1 MLTYNTFLNEN
12 RRRDSSDEKY
22 NVYYYN
28 KKLME
33 EMEWLKIDMKVQ
45 FDGLYRIIIES
56 TPQSANQ
63 SWNDNTWTILMDQND
78 VVYLH
83 NDFVEKF
90 KQKFIKEFSR
100 NPVRLKHF
108 PKWLGNA
115 EQFFKQKQFDL

>member
-33 EMEWLKIDMKVQ
+33 EMEWLKIDMKIQ